1 LALNL
6 RYGARAVEFS
16 KGKTAVEIA
25 TPAELV
31 PTLELL
37 KRAVEAGEL
46 DAQIEAASI
55 KLREGFGK

>member
-1 LALNL
+1 M
-6 RYGARAVEFS
+6 
-16 KGKTAVEIA
+16 
-25 TPAELV
+25 AELV

-46 DAQIEAASI
+46 DAQIEGASI